1 MPEIHFED
9 SKKKSPSH
17 LRFTMQE
24 LPIPP
29 KQRDEE
35 NEEENVG
42 TEAAESAAH
51 SLRQVGSSHQMQKRH
66 SSRTEPAT
74 GTSAPKQQKQTIK
87 RKYAAAKQEQ
97 DRETVKR
104 TGEAAASAA
113 RRAVEKAK
121 KAAAWIREHKKGFA
135 LILAGLMLAAFL
147 LNMVSSCG
155 IMMEGVISGIAAGSY
170 PVPDEIILAAENSYL
185 QREEDLRQMLDSYE
199 RNHSYHAYTYAL
211 DPIEHDPYILMAI
224 LCALH
229 PDAWTLDQVE
239 DTMEMLFEKH
249 YILTRRVETQIRWR
263 NIETG
268 EDCEANDPLGE
279 PYPYYI
285 CHLSLENFDL
295 SHVPIHI
302 MGHAEL
308 SRFATFK
315 ATLGNRP
322 NLFPDSIYVSKYVY
336 GGYTKHKIP
345 EAYLEDED
353 FAEMIKVAEKYLGYP
368 YVWGG
373 STPSTSFDC
382 SGYVSW
388 VLNHSGWN
396 LGRRYAQGLYDL
408 CTPVS
413 QSNVAPGDLVFFKG
427 TYDTPYVSHVGI
439 YVGDNWMLHC
449 GDPISYTKLNT
460 TYWQTHFYAYGRL
473 PEKERENT

>member
-42 TEAAESAAH
+42 TEAAESTAH

-66 SSRTEPAT
+66 SSRTETAT
-74 GTSAPKQQKQTIK
+74 GTSAPKQQKQAIK
-87 RKYAAAKQEQ
+87 RQYAAAKWEQ

-121 KAAAWIREHKKGFA
+121 KAAAWIREHKKAFA

-170 PVPDEIILAAENSYL
+170 PVPDEVILAAEESYL
-185 QREEDLRQMLDSYE
+185 QREAQLQEMLDSYE
-199 RNHSYHAYTYAL
+199 RNHSYHAYTYDL

-229 PDAWTLDQVE
+229 PGAWTLEQVE
-239 DTMEMLFEKH
+239 GTMDMLFEKH
-249 YILTRRVETQIRWR
+249 YILTRRIETQTRWR

-268 EDCEANDPLGE
+268 EDCEADDPQGE

-396 LGRRYAQGLYDL
+396 LGRLYAQSLYDI

-413 QSNVAPGDLVFFKG
+413 GNNVAPGDLVFFKG

-473 PEKERENT
+473 PEKEREIE